1 MSLKQSM
8 ENKDIA
14 LIDIL
19 DVILDKGVAIKG
31 DLIISIA
38 GVDLVYLD
46 LRVLISSV
54 ETLVQAKKEIANP
67 SLLNNLINKR
77 RNYWMQPVSQ
87 ANGRIHL
94 DPDKAEQGLAQ
105 LVMTV
110 IELLRQIVE
119 RHAMRR
125 VEGGTLTDEQIEN
138 LGIALM
144 NLEEK
149 WTS

>member
-1 MSLKQSM
+1 MSLKESM

-54 ETLVQAKKEIANP
+54 ETLVQAKEGNREPITSEQFDKQKEELMDATSQP
-67 SLLNNLINKR
+67 S
-77 RNYWMQPVSQ
+77 
-87 ANGRIHL
+87 
-94 DPDKAEQGLAQ
+94 
-105 LVMTV
+105 
-110 IELLRQIVE
+110 
-119 RHAMRR
+119 
-125 VEGGTLTDEQIEN
+125 
-138 LGIALM
+138 
-144 NLEEK
+144 K
-149 WTS
+149 WTNSLGS

>member
-1 MSLKQSM
+1 M

-54 ETLVQAKKEIANP
+54 ETLVQAKEGNREPITSEQFDKQKEELMDATSQP
-67 SLLNNLINKR
+67 S
-77 RNYWMQPVSQ
+77 
-87 ANGRIHL
+87 
-94 DPDKAEQGLAQ
+94 
-105 LVMTV
+105 
-110 IELLRQIVE
+110 
-119 RHAMRR
+119 
-125 VEGGTLTDEQIEN
+125 
-138 LGIALM
+138 
-144 NLEEK
+144 K
-149 WTS
+149 WTNSLGS